1 MTPNPTLASLIEDAA
16 EHEWTQLGL
25 ARHPPDRDWLLER
38 GWNPERVFIV
48 DADDP
53 VPAERLTRCNSLRA
67 LGLLGFHVGV
77 EQARYLAQLSGLTS
91 LDLGN
96 NSNIGV
102 EGARYLAQL
111 PNLSYLN
118 LHNTGI
124 GNEGFLLLLDAWDR
138 SGVAPQHLFIGANK
152 TTLIPKQ
159 LLRTADGP
167 TILAAFRRS
176 IATDV

>member
-16 EHEWTQLGL
+16 EHEWPQLGL

-38 GWNPERVFIV
+38 GFDPERVFIV
-48 DADDP
+48 DADGP
-53 VPAERLTRCNSLRA
+53 VPAQRLARCSSLRA
-67 LGLLGFHVGV
+67 LGLLGFNVGV
-77 EQARYLAQLSGLTS
+77 EVAQVLAQLSGLTA

-102 EGARYLAQL
+102 EGARSLAQL

-124 GNEGFLLLLDAWDR
+124 GNEGFQLLLDAWDR
-138 SGVAPQHLFIGANK
+138 SGVVPLHLLIGANK

-159 LLRTADGP
+159 LLRKADGP
-167 TILAAFRRS
+167 TILAAYRRS
-176 IATDV
+176 IANDG